1 MSTEREVKLSVPATF
16 TLPDLSDLEGLVATP
31 AEPRR
36 YQTVYVD
43 TEDLRLARW
52 DCSLRHRQGEG
63 WTLKFPATSEG
74 VLVVRDELAF
84 EGEARRVPPQAS
96 DLFRAYARGSELR
109 PVARLRTLRRRVEL
123 SDAEGAR
130 LGEIV
135 DDEVSV
141 MDGARVAA
149 RFREV
154 EVEVAVQADVPPP
167 LLDAIVAR
175 LREAGASPT
184 DGTPKYRQALGARA
198 SAPPDVVVPELG
210 PEASVGEVV
219 RGAAAASVVRLLR
232 HDAGVRLGAD
242 IEDVHQARVAT
253 RRLRS
258 DLRTFRDVIDPDWDA
273 ALREELGWLGGEL
286 GTVRDLDVQL
296 ERLRGRVA
304 ALPEED
310 LPVGERLVARLSER
324 RDAAREHLLV
334 GMRSE
339 RYVALLDR
347 LVEAARE
354 PAVVP
359 DAASAPAV
367 MALGAVMERPWKH
380 LKGALDGL
388 GEDAADAD
396 LHMARIRTKRARYAA
411 EAVEAVFG
419 KRARAFAREAAAL
432 QGVLGEHQDAVVA
445 QAWLREVATG
455 GGRRAFVAGEL
466 AMLERQAASAARAR
480 WRGVWKDLSRKRLR
494 FWP

>member
-1 MSTEREVKLSVPATF
+1 MSTEREVKLSVPAAF
-16 TLPDLSDLEGLVATP
+16 ALPDLSDLESLVATP

-52 DCSLRHRQGEG
+52 NCSLRHREGEG
-63 WTLKFPATSEG
+63 WTLKLPPTLEG

-96 DLFRAYARGSELR
+96 DLLRAYARGSELR
-109 PVARLRTLRRRVEL
+109 PVVRLRTLRRRLEL
-123 SDAEGAR
+123 TDAQGVP

-141 MDGARVAA
+141 MDGARVAT

-154 EVEVAVQADVPPP
+154 EVEVQPEAPAAV
-167 LLDAIVAR
+167 LDAIVAR
-175 LREAGASPT
+175 LRESGASPT

-198 SAPPDVVVPELG
+198 SAPPEVLVPELG

-219 RGAAAASVVRLLR
+219 RGAVAASVVRLLR
-232 HDAGVRLGAD
+232 HDAGVRFGED

-253 RRLRS
+253 RRMRS
-258 DLRTFRDVIDPDWDA
+258 DLRTFRDVLDPDWDA

-296 ERLRGRVA
+296 ERLRGRVT
-304 ALPEED
+304 ALPAED
-310 LPVGERLVARLSER
+310 RPVGERLVAGLAAR
-324 RDAAREHLLV
+324 RDAAREHLLA

-347 LVEAARE
+347 LVAAARE
-354 PAVVP
+354 PAVLP
-359 DAASAPAV
+359 DAASAPAI
-367 MALGAVMERPWKH
+367 MALGAVMERPWMH
-380 LKGALDGL
+380 LKAALDGL

-445 QAWLREVATG
+445 QAWLREMAAG

-466 AMLERQAASAARAR
+466 AMLERQEASAARGR
-480 WRGVWKDLSRKRLR
+480 WQGVWKSLSRKRLR

>member
-1 MSTEREVKLSVPATF
+1 MTEEREVKLSVPAAF
-16 TLPDLSDLEGLVATP
+16 VFPDLSDLAGVVATSG
-31 AEPRR
+31 EPRR
-36 YQTVYVD
+36 YRTVYVD

-52 DCSLRHRQGEG
+52 NCSLRHREGEG
-63 WTLKFPATSEG
+63 WILKFPPTSEG

-84 EGEARRVPPQAS
+84 EGEARRVPPQAP
-96 DLFRAYARGSELR
+96 DLLRAYARGCELG
-109 PVARLRTLRRRVEL
+109 PVVRLRTLRRPVGL
-123 SDAEGAR
+123 TDANGAL

-149 RFREV
+149 GFREV
-154 EVEVAVQADVPPP
+154 EVEVQADVPPL

-184 DGTPKYRQALGARA
+184 DGAPKYRQALGARA
-198 SAPPDVVVPELG
+198 SAPPEVVVPELG

-219 RGAAAASVVRLLR
+219 RGAVSASVVRLLR
-232 HDAGVRLGAD
+232 HDAGVRLGED
-242 IEDVHQARVAT
+242 EEDVHQARVAT

-258 DLRTFRDVIDPDWDA
+258 DLRTFRDVLDPDWDA
-273 ALREELGWLGGEL
+273 ALREELVWLGGEL

-296 ERLRGRVA
+296 ERLRGRVI
-304 ALPEED
+304 ALPDED
-310 LPVGERLVARLSER
+310 RPVGDRLVAGLAAR
-324 RDAAREHLLV
+324 RDAAREHLLA

-347 LVEAARE
+347 LVVAARE
-354 PAVVP
+354 PAVLP
-359 DAASAPAV
+359 DSANTPAI
-367 MALGAVMERPWKH
+367 MALGSVMERPWKH

-388 GEDAADAD
+388 GDDAADTD

-445 QAWLREVATG
+445 QAWLREMATG

-466 AMLERQAASAARAR
+466 AMLERQAASVARGS
-480 WRGVWKDLSRKRLR
+480 WQGVWKSLSRKRLR

>member
-1 MSTEREVKLSVPATF
+1 MSTEREVKLSAPARF
-16 TLPDLSDLEGLVATP
+16 ALPDLSDLEGLVATP

-52 DCSLRHRQGEG
+52 NCSLRHREGEG
-63 WTLKFPATSEG
+63 WTLKFPPTSEG

-96 DLFRAYARGSELR
+96 DLLRAYARGSELR
-109 PVARLRTLRRRVEL
+109 PVVRLRTLRRRVEL
-123 SDAEGAR
+123 ADAQGAP
-130 LGEIV
+130 LGVIV

-141 MDGARVAA
+141 MDGTRVAA

-154 EVEVAVQADVPPP
+154 EVEVQPEAPASV
-167 LLDAIVAR
+167 LDAIVAR
-175 LREAGASPT
+175 LREVGASPT
-184 DGTPKYRQALGARA
+184 DGTPKYLQALGARA
-198 SAPPDVVVPELG
+198 SAPPEVVVPELG

-219 RGAAAASVVRLLR
+219 RGAIAASVVRLLR
-232 HDAGVRLGAD
+232 HDAGVRLGED

-253 RRLRS
+253 RRMRS
-258 DLRTFRDVIDPDWDA
+258 DLRTFRDVLDPDWDA

-296 ERLRGRVA
+296 ERLRGRVT

-310 LPVGERLVARLSER
+310 RPVGERLVAGLAAR
-324 RDAAREHLLV
+324 RDAAREHLLA

-347 LVEAARE
+347 LVAAARE
-354 PAVVP
+354 PAVSSN
-359 DAASAPAV
+359 AASAPAI
-367 MALGAVMERPWKH
+367 MTLGAVMERPWEH

-388 GEDAADAD
+388 GDDAADAD
-396 LHMARIRTKRARYAA
+396 LHVARIRTKRARYAA

-419 KRARAFAREAAAL
+419 KRARAFAREAATL

-445 QAWLREVATG
+445 QAWLREMATG

-466 AMLERQAASAARAR
+466 AMLERQAASAARGR
-480 WRGVWKDLSRKRLR
+480 WRSVWKRLSRKRLR

>member
-1 MSTEREVKLSVPATF
+1 MTEEREVKLSVPAAF
-16 TLPDLSDLEGLVATP
+16 ALPDLSDLAGLAATSV
-31 AEPRR
+31 EPRR
-36 YQTVYVD
+36 FQSVYVD

-52 DCSLRHRQGEG
+52 NCSLRHREGEG
-63 WTLKFPATSEG
+63 WTLKFPPTSEG

-84 EGEARRVPPQAS
+84 EGEPRRVPPQAS
-96 DLFRAYARGSELR
+96 DLLRAYARGSELR
-109 PVARLRTLRRRVEL
+109 PVVRLRTLRRRVEL
-123 SDAEGAR
+123 TDAEDSP

-154 EVEVAVQADVPPP
+154 EVEVRADVPPP

-198 SAPPDVVVPELG
+198 SAPPEVIVPELG

-219 RGAAAASVVRLLR
+219 RGAVAASVARLLR
-232 HDAGVRLGAD
+232 HDAGVRLGED
-242 IEDVHQARVAT
+242 LEDVHQARVAS

-258 DLRTFRDVIDPDWDA
+258 DLRTFRDVLDPDWDVT
-273 ALREELGWLGGEL
+273 LREELGWLGGEL

-296 ERLRGRVA
+296 ERLRARVT

-310 LPVGERLVARLSER
+310 RPVGERLVAGLAAR
-324 RDAAREHLLV
+324 REAAREHLLAV
-334 GMRSE
+334 MRSE

-347 LVEAARE
+347 LVVAARE
-354 PAVVP
+354 PAVLP
-359 DAASAPAV
+359 DAASVPAL

-380 LKGALDGL
+380 LKGVLDGL
-388 GEDAADAD
+388 GDDAADAA
-396 LHMARIRTKRARYAA
+396 LHVARIRTKRVRYAA

-419 KRARAFAREAAAL
+419 KRARAFAGEAAAL

-445 QAWLREVATG
+445 QAWLREMATG

-466 AMLERQAASAARAR
+466 AMLERQAGSAAHGR
-480 WRGVWKDLSRKRLR
+480 WQGVWKRLSRKRLR

>member
-154 EVEVAVQADVPPP
+154 EVEVAVQADIPPP
-167 LLDAIVAR
+167 LFDAGDD
-175 LREAGASPT
+175 AGPIAC
-184 DGTPKYRQALGARA
+184 GGATC
-198 SAPPDVVVPELG
+198 
-210 PEASVGEVV
+210 
-219 RGAAAASVVRLLR
+219 AAASP
-232 HDAGVRLGAD
+232 
-242 IEDVHQARVAT
+242 
-253 RRLRS
+253 RRDRRPS
-258 DLRTFRDVIDPDWDA
+258 A
-273 ALREELGWLGGEL
+273 
-286 GTVRDLDVQL
+286 
-296 ERLRGRVA
+296 RGR
-304 ALPEED
+304 
-310 LPVGERLVARLSER
+310 
-324 RDAAREHLLV
+324 
-334 GMRSE
+334 
-339 RYVALLDR
+339 
-347 LVEAARE
+347 RE
-354 PAVVP
+354 PDRRHAEVP
-359 DAASAPAV
+359 A
-367 MALGAVMERPWKH
+367 GA
-380 LKGALDGL
+380 
-388 GEDAADAD
+388 
-396 LHMARIRTKRARYAA
+396 
-411 EAVEAVFG
+411 
-419 KRARAFAREAAAL
+419 
-432 QGVLGEHQDAVVA
+432 
-445 QAWLREVATG
+445 
-455 GGRRAFVAGEL
+455 RRASIGAAGCC
-466 AMLERQAASAARAR
+466 R
-480 WRGVWKDLSRKRLR
+480 
-494 FWP
+494 P